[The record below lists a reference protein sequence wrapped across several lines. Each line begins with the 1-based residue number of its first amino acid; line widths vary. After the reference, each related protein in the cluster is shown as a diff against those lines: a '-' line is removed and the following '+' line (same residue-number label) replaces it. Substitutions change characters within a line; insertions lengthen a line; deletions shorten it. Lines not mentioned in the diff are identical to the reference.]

1 MSSRLIERL
10 DLAIARADQ
19 PVQRECLKA
28 ERGGV
33 LARHGMLAEARFV
46 LSGVRAQAL
55 RHRASQLSG
64 WLALGEGLV
73 EHFESM
79 ATRAHDE
86 FQKAYA
92 FGETSGDQRLQALG
106 AAWLAIG
113 CLNRSDLAGLQTHL
127 GRAMALAAPDNHAAW
142 SRLALVLADA
152 LRFAGDDDRSQTWY
166 LKARGHAIAE
176 ADGSMMSVM
185 LYNMAA
191 MRSGSI
197 GLDDAFGQADRDR
210 ALKSLIEG
218 ESTAN
223 YDSGR
228 GHQSLTSM
236 HALVRAQLL
245 TVLERFDEAVVLFDG
260 HLARA
265 GQEGNVGR
273 EARFLADRAWCH
285 ARLGQIANALRDVR
299 QSEAALPRNT
309 DADDRAATH
318 ARIARVYQLCGQDTE
333 VAIHQAHAEDALLEH
348 RRCQQDMLAVMNA
361 VLARRPG

>member
-1 MSSRLIERL
+1 
-10 DLAIARADQ
+10 
-19 PVQRECLKA
+19 
-28 ERGGV
+28 
-33 LARHGMLAEARFV
+33 MLAEARFV
-46 LSGVRAQAL
+46 LAGVRAQAQ
-55 RHRASQLSG
+55 RHRSPQLSG

-79 ATRAHDE
+79 ATSAHDQ

-92 FGETSGDQRLQALG
+92 FGDTSGDQRLQALG

-113 CLNRSDLAGLQTHL
+113 CFNRADLVGLQTQL

-152 LRFAGDDDRSQTWY
+152 LRYAGDDERSQTWY
-166 LKARGHAIAE
+166 LKARSHAIAE

-197 GLDDAFGQADRDR
+197 GLDDAFGRADADK

-223 YDSGR
+223 YDAGR
-228 GHQSLTSM
+228 GNQSLLSM

-245 TVLERFDEAVVLFDG
+245 TVLARFEEAVALFDA
-260 HLARA
+260 HLPRA
-265 GQEGNVGR
+265 GQVGNVGR

-285 ARLGQIANALRDVR
+285 ARLSHIADALRDVR

-318 ARIARVYQLCGQDTE
+318 ARIARVYQLLGQSTE
-333 VAIHQAHAEDALLEH
+333 VAIHQAHAEDALAEH
-348 RRCQQDMLAVMNA
+348 RQCQQVMLDVMNK
-361 VLARRPG
+361 VLAHSPG

>member
-1 MSSRLIERL
+1 MTSRLIERM
-10 DLAIARADQ
+10 DLAIARAEQ
-19 PVQRECLKA
+19 PLQRECLKA
-28 ERGGV
+28 ERAGV
-33 LARHGMLAEARFV
+33 LARYGMLAEARFV
-46 LSGVRAQAL
+46 LSGVRAQAQ
-55 RHRASQLSG
+55 RHRAPQLSG
-64 WLALGEGLV
+64 WVALAEGLI

-79 ATRAHDE
+79 ATSAHDQ

-92 FGETSGDQRLQALG
+92 FGHTSGDQRLQALG

-113 CLNRSDLAGLQTHL
+113 CLNRSDMVGLQTHL
-127 GRAMALAAPDNHAAW
+127 GRAMALATPDNHAAW

-152 LRFAGDDDRSQTWY
+152 LRYAGDDERSQSWY
-166 LKARGHAIAE
+166 LKARSHAIAE

-197 GLDDAFGQADRDR
+197 SLDDAFGRADGDK

-228 GHQSLTSM
+228 GNQSLSSM

-245 TVLERFDEAVVLFDG
+245 VVLERYAEAVALFDA
-260 HLARA
+260 HLPRA
-265 GQEGNVGR
+265 GQEGNMGR

-285 ARLGQIANALRDVR
+285 ARLGHIADALRDVR

-318 ARIARVYQLCGQDTE
+318 ARMARVFQLCGQATE
-333 VAIHQAHAEDALLEH
+333 VAIHQAHADDALAEH
-348 RRCQQDMLAVMNA
+348 QRCQQTMLDAMNS
-361 VLARRPG
+361 VLAHRPA